1 MDTDFYQN
9 NHYKIIMKQTIKSL
23 LLSLAVMFFAVPA
36 FAQVTTSAISGHV
49 TDKDGAVPG
58 VAVIAVYE
66 PTATSYYAITDKNG
80 NFRMSNVTAGGPY
93 TVSFQMMGY
102 REVENKGIYAALA
115 ETAVVDAALEDE
127 ALNLA
132 AAVFVA
138 AANESGMNIRRSGAG
153 TSVSQKTMNAMPTV
167 SRSMNDIMKLTP
179 QASTTSNGLAI
190 GGGNYRSSYVTV
202 DGAAFNNA
210 FGIGSNLPAGG
221 APISLDA
228 IEQMSVNITPFD
240 VRHSGFT
247 GGAINAVTKSG
258 TNEFHASAYGYYT
271 SDKVRG
277 YKVEDKDLNR
287 TDMLDHTIGFTVG
300 GPIVKNKLFFF
311 VNAEYTFDVVA
322 GSNKVVSTATG
333 SRVDPNFVPDTDVV
347 RPTQEFMEEVLRH
360 LDTKYHYN
368 PGRYQNYSL
377 STPDYKVMA
386 RLDWIINRD
395 NKFNFRVSHTHTMN
409 SNTPSSSVNPISPN
423 PYDRNTYGRTST
435 YAQFFESSRYYQEQ
449 NFTSVAAELNS
460 RLFDGRGAN
469 LFRVTWSHQNEPR
482 SFVGDNFP
490 TVDILESYTDAEG
503 KANKAVLTSFGP
515 DPFTYGNL
523 RDVHTVVATDE
534 LSFSAGINNI
544 VAGLQ
549 YEYDLTK
556 NGYMQGGLGYY
567 VYNSWDDFVAGGK
580 PAAFA
585 ITHSNRD
592 DLAQVFP
599 SFTYNQFSAYL
610 QDEID
615 FSDYFKLT
623 VGLRAELPIYPTIAN
638 NENKEFLEL
647 ASKSESFKGMSTA
660 DMPKATINLSPRIG
674 FNWDVLQNRNLIV
687 RGGSGLYTGRIPFVW
702 IVSAAGNSNCLQAQ
716 YIDGTGD
723 GANTPT
729 FHSNLNDI
737 LTDIYGGTFK
747 AQDLPAPQSTT
758 ILDKNLKMPTTW
770 KSSLAV
776 DFTLPFG
783 IKGSVEGIY
792 NYDLNTVAALKLGYT
807 EGDGVQMPGE
817 PEKRASWKSE
827 GLKNSLNKNVTPYY
841 MTNVDNLHGSYYS
854 ITARL
859 AKDFAN
865 GLSLMA
871 AYTRADSK
879 SIQEGYGDQVSS
891 LFSGGNYSK
900 NGSNVPELGHSA
912 FVSPNRVIA
921 NASYRIKEGSH
932 LATTLGVFY
941 EGYNHCFVGNYSYT
955 RYSYTFGVRSGDY
968 VNDVT
973 GVSGSQNLMYIPSD
987 ADLEKMTFKDEENK
1001 KAFKDFI
1008 ENDSYLAAHRG
1019 EYSTRGAKVAPWQH
1033 RINLKLAQDFIF
1045 NVANK
1050 PTTLQLGVD
1059 LNNVANLINSNW
1071 GLTKQISSENI
1082 LEISKATDGSY
1093 ATSVYTFNA
1102 PTIKS
1107 YRNVFNTWQMLFS
1120 ARLFF

>member
-1 MDTDFYQN
+1 
-9 NHYKIIMKQTIKSL
+9 MKLTFKSL
-23 LLSLAVMFFAVPA
+23 LLSLAAMLFVVPA
-36 FAQVTTSAISGHV
+36 IAQVTTSSISGHV
-49 TDKDGAVPG
+49 SDKDGAVAG
-58 VAVIAVYE
+58 VAVVAVYQ
-66 PTATSYYAITDKNG
+66 PTATTFYAITDKNG
-80 NFRMSNVTAGGPY
+80 NYRISNVTAGGPY
-93 TVSFQMMGY
+93 TVKFDLMGY
-102 REVENKGIYAALA
+102 REVENQNVYAPLA
-115 ETAVVDAALEDE
+115 ETVVVDAIMEDEKLALEG
-127 ALNLA
+127 
-132 AAVFVA
+132 VVVVA
-138 AANESGMNIRRSGAG
+138 DASESGMNIRRSGAG
-153 TSVSQKTMNAMPTV
+153 TSVSQRTMSSMPTV

-179 QASTTSNGLAI
+179 QASTTSNGLAV

-258 TNEFHASAYGYYT
+258 TNEFHVSVYDYYT

-277 YKVEDKDLNR
+277 YKVEGEDLNK
-287 TDMLDHTIGFTVG
+287 TTFLDNTVGFTIG

-311 VNAEYTFDVVA
+311 VNAEYTSDVVP
-322 GSNKVVSTATG
+322 GSSKVVSTASG
-333 SRVDPNFVPDTDVV
+333 RVDPNFVPNSDVV
-347 RPTQEFMEEVLRH
+347 RPTQEFMEEVLRT
-360 LDTKYHYN
+360 LDSKYGYN
-368 PGRYQNYSL
+368 PGRYENYSL

-386 RLDWIINRD
+386 RLDWVINKD
-395 NKFNFRVSHTHTMN
+395 NKLNLRVSHTHTMN
-409 SNTPSSSVNPISPN
+409 SNSPSSSVNPISPN

-482 SFVGDNFP
+482 SFVGANFP
-490 TVDILESYTDAEG
+490 TVDILENYTDKEG
-503 KANKAVLTSFGP
+503 KVNKAVLTSFGP

-523 RDVHTVVATDE
+523 RDVHTIVATEE
-534 LSFSAGINNI
+534 LTFNAGINNLL
-544 VAGLQ
+544 AGLQ

-567 VYNSWDDFVAGGK
+567 VYNSWEDFLAEGK
-580 PAAFA
+580 PSAFA

-599 SFTYNQFSAYL
+599 SFSYNQFSAYL

-623 VGLRAELPIYPTIAN
+623 VGLRAELPIYPTIAG
-638 NENKEFLEL
+638 NENKEFLTL
-647 ASKSESFKGMSTA
+647 AEKSESMKGMSTA
-660 DMPKATINLSPRIG
+660 DMPKATVTLSPRIG
-674 FNWDVLQNRNLIV
+674 FNWDVLKDRSMIV
-687 RGGSGLYTGRIPFVW
+687 RGGTGLYTGRIPFVW

-716 YIDGTGD
+716 YIDADGS

-729 FHSNLNDI
+729 FHAKLDDI
-737 LTDIYGGTFK
+737 LKDIYGGSFK
-747 AQDLPAPQSTT
+747 AQDLAAPQSTT

-776 DFTLPFG
+776 DVNLPLG
-783 IKGSVEGIY
+783 IKASVEGIY
-792 NYDLNTVAALKLGYT
+792 NYDLNNVAALKLGYT
-807 EGDGVQMPGE
+807 EGDGVQLPGE
-817 PEKRASWKSE
+817 PGKRTSWKSE
-827 GLKNSLNKNVTPYY
+827 GLKNSMNKTVNPYY
-841 MTNVDNLHGSYYS
+841 ITNTNHHGHYYS
-854 ITARL
+854 VTARL
-859 AKDFAN
+859 SKDFAS

-871 AYTRADSK
+871 AYTRSDAL

-921 NASYRIKEGSH
+921 NVSYRLKEGNH
-932 LATTLGVFY
+932 LASTFGLFY
-941 EGYNHCFVGNYSYT
+941 EGYNHCYVGGYSYT
-955 RYSYTFGVRSGDY
+955 RYSYTFGVRSGSY

-973 GVSGSQNLMYIPSD
+973 GVGGSQNLMYIPSD

-1001 KAFKDFI
+1001 AAFKSFI
-1008 ENDSYLAAHRG
+1008 ENDSYLSAHRG
-1019 EYSTRGAKVAPWQH
+1019 EYSVRGAKVAPWQN
-1033 RINLKLAQDFIF
+1033 RINFKFAQDFMF
-1045 NVANK
+1045 NVAGKTN
-1050 PTTLQLGVD
+1050 TIQLGVD
-1059 LNNVANLINSNW
+1059 INNVANLINSNW
-1071 GLTKQISSENI
+1071 CLTKQVSSENI
-1082 LEISKATDGSY
+1082 LEISKAGADG
-1093 ATSVYTFNA
+1093 VYTFNA
-1102 PTIKS
+1102 PTVKN
-1107 YRNVFNTWQMLFS
+1107 YRSTFNTWQMLFS
-1120 ARLFF
+1120 ARYFF